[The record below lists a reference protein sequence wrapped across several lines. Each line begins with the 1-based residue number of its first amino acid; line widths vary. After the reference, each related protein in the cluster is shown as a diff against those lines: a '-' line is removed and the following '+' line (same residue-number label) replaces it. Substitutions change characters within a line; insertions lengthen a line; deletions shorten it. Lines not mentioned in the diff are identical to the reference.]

1 MCEDREKRRLVGR
14 KHYFLW
20 RFVSITIHVIYIFIH
35 MGGLALGI
43 STGYNSFYSKLF
55 HLQCEIAK
63 IKTRQAYRGRD
74 RVFKNCVRDA
84 IF

>member
-1 MCEDREKRRLVGR
+1 
-14 KHYFLW
+14 
-20 RFVSITIHVIYIFIH
+20 

-43 STGYNSFYSKLF
+43 STGYNSFYSKLS

-63 IKTRQAYRGRD
+63 IKTRQAYRGRA